1 MAQPPLGRSGGDKT
15 THVGYPMGQRKRK
28 IKRGGGGIWLL
39 EVAEPP
45 PRAKMQP
52 INK

>member
-28 IKRGGGGIWLL
+28 IKRGGGDLALGGGRTTSKGKN
-39 EVAEPP
+39 AT
-45 PRAKMQP
+45 
-52 INK
+52 NK